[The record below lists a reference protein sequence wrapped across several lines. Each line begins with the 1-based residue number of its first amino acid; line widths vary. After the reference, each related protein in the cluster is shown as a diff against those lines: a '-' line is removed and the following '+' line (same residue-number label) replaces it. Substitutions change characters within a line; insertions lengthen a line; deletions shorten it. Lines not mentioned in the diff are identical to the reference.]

1 MWTDTEWLAQAAF
14 WAGQHALP
22 LSLVLLTLLLA
33 STWVDWWLL
42 RPGDRMS
49 GPRAQKTL
57 LTALGITTLLLGAGV
72 FTVLARALLMGPEL
86 GRVDQL
92 FTDALLAHVPPS
104 ALPVFALLT
113 HLADTA
119 VLTGLGIGVAM
130 ALLARRQPG
139 LALAWVAAVG
149 GNSLLNHSLKQVF
162 ARTRPVD
169 ADGLALAP
177 GFSFPSGHSSGA
189 VVAYGMLA
197 YLALKLLPPRWHL
210 PALLTAVTIAFM
222 VCVSRL
228 FLRVHF
234 ASDVLAGYMSGSVW
248 LALCILGVELLSTV
262 IQSRP
267 SIVEELVCS
276 RTHCSSYTAFR
287 YSEFHAR
294 KDDWGMGL

>member
-1 MWTDTEWLAQAAF
+1 MWTDAEWLAQVAF

-22 LSLVLLTLLLA
+22 ISLVLQALLLTT
-33 STWVDWWLL
+33 TWAGWWLL
-42 RPGDRMS
+42 RPG
-49 GPRAQKTL
+49 TL
-57 LTALGITTLLLGAGV
+57 LREPRVQGILHTALGITTALMGAGV

-86 GRVDQL
+86 GLVDQV
-92 FTDALLAHVPPS
+92 FADALRTHVPPL

-113 HLADTA
+113 HFADTA

-130 ALLARRQPG
+130 ALLARRRPG
-139 LALAWVAAVG
+139 LAVGWVAAVG

-162 ARTRPVD
+162 ARTRPLD

-197 YLALKLLPPRWHL
+197 YLALRLLPPRWHL
-210 PALLTAVTIAFM
+210 PALLTAVGIAFS

-234 ASDVLAGYMSGSVW
+234 ASDVIAGWMSGSTW
-248 LALCILGVELLSTV
+248 LALCILGVELLRRS
-262 IQSRP
+262 
-267 SIVEELVCS
+267 
-276 RTHCSSYTAFR
+276 A
-287 YSEFHAR
+287 
-294 KDDWGMGL
+294 KG